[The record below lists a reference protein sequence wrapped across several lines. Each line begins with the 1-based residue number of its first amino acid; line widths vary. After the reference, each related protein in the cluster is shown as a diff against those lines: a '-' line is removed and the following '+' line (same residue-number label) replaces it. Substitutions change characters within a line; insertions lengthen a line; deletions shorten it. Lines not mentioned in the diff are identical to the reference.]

1 MIYAEDLSDD
11 NMHMSD
17 GPIFVA
23 DDSQIMSLPDAV
35 MSREDHIKVLK
46 ERVVR
51 VTFTKVDG
59 TVRTMDVTLRADMLP
74 PQEET
79 TSTKAINPD
88 VVAAYDIDAQHW
100 KSFRVDS
107 VLQAIVI

>member
-1 MIYAEDLSDD
+1 MIYTEDLSDA
-11 NMHMSD
+11 NMYMSK
-17 GPIFVA
+17 GPAFVA
-23 DDSQIMSLPDAV
+23 DDSLITAAEAV

-59 TVRTMDVTLRADMLP
+59 TVRTMDVTLRPDMLP